1 MDLSKVFGTMNHE
14 VHIAKH
20 SVYGFAN
27 ESLRLTDNS
36 WT

>member
-14 VHIAKH
+14 VLIAKR
-20 SVYGFAN
+20 SAYDFTN
-27 ESLRLTDNS
+27 ESLRLIDNS

>member
-14 VHIAKH
+14 VLIAKH
-20 SVYGFAN
+20 SAYDFTN
-27 ESLRLTDNS
+27 ESLRLIDNS